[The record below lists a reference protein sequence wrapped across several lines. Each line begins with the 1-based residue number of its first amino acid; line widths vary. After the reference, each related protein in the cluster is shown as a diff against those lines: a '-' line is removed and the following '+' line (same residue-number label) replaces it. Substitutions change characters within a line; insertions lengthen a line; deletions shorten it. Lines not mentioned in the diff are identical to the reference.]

1 VAAVRSAADH
11 LSRIPGTQQR
21 FFEFFA
27 MTPYALANHVFV
39 CLQDEH
45 VVFLDVRN
53 DRYFALE
60 AAKTRGLEAV
70 VRGWPVR
77 AESTA
82 VSLKD
87 LSNSGVLDVLAERGL
102 LTNGTRAG
110 KDATP
115 IRCAIPVEEIEAD
128 DTADRPAIGLL
139 DILTFSRAAITAS
152 LLLKYMP
159 FERVIRQAQ
168 WHRMQALTRHGT
180 ATLDREHTQRL
191 VAIFSWLRP
200 YFFTSKDACLFEALA
215 LSRFLTSHGIYP
227 HWVFGVQARPFSA
240 HCWLQHDAVV
250 LNDTV
255 EHVSQYTPIMI
266 V

>member
-1 VAAVRSAADH
+1 
-11 LSRIPGTQQR
+11 
-21 FFEFFA
+21 

-77 AESTA
+77 AESA
-82 VSLKD
+82 AISLKD

-102 LTNGTRAG
+102 LTNGKLAG

-115 IRCAIPVEEIEAD
+115 IQCATPVDEIAAD
-128 DTADRPAIGLL
+128 DTAERPGIGPL
-139 DILTFSRAAITAS
+139 DALRFSRAAIAAS

-168 WHRMQALTRHGT
+168 WRRMQSLTRLG
-180 ATLDREHTQRL
+180 ASTLDRERTQTL
-191 VAIFSWLRP
+191 IAIFSWLRP

-215 LSRFLTSHGIYP
+215 LSRFLGSHGIYP
-227 HWVFGVQARPFSA
+227 HWVFGVQARPFTA
-240 HCWLQHDAVV
+240 HCWLQHDGVV

-255 EHVSQYTPIMI
+255 EHVSQYTPIML